1 MRVAQ
6 FHAYQLLFSCL
17 HTLAGGGGHLAV
29 GVDDFYE
36 SREAPLP
43 RRFVEGADVDGDVGR
58 TVGDAVGA
66 PADTPKVEASLGGRH
81 EPYIAVYAGTG
92 IPARVGLAR
101 MIYAHCKRVGLSCR
115 TQPGGHVVSERHI
128 AVWPAAQQVAVEIN
142 LTAVVNTLEIDEMTR
157 GAVVGCEES
166 LSIPPDS
173 SGVIAGATV
182 ERRRRQHLDAPVV
195 RERKLPPRGVRIFRK
210 RHRRRISGHEAP
222 AIVEADG
229 VPERSVA

>member
-6 FHAYQLLFSCL
+6 FHAYQLRFSCL
-17 HTLAGGGGHLAV
+17 HALAGGSGHLAV
-29 GVDDFYE
+29 GVDDFNE
-36 SREAPLP
+36 SRQAPLP
-43 RRFVEGADVDGDVGR
+43 RRLVEGADVYGDVSR
-58 TVGDAVGA
+58 SVGDAVGA

-81 EPYIAVYAGTG
+81 EPNIAIYAGTG

-101 MIYAHCKRVGLSCR
+101 MVHTHSKRVGLSCR

-128 AVWPAAQQVAVEIN
+128 AVGPAAKQVAVEIY
-142 LTAVVNTLEIDEMTR
+142 LTAVVNPLEIDEMTL
-157 GAVVGCEES
+157 GAVVGCKES

-173 SGVIAGATV
+173 AGVIAGTAV
-182 ERRRRQHLDAPVV
+182 ERRGRQHLDTPVV
-195 RERKLPPRGVRIFRK
+195 RKRKLSPRGVRIFRK

-229 VPERSVA
+229 VPERGIA